1 MKDIVLLAN
10 GFINVPSF
18 KEVKEKA
25 STENVGTILS
35 NFAFYGFIP
44 SKMIVDAISA
54 FSETQL
60 AQFWAGTEK
69 VLKEYFKEVLT
80 AKNGVVYKNFPEEV
94 LSKSEGEYWLS
105 QILMYWGVPSEI
117 FAEEEKLRPKSAI
130 DLSKLKVLKSAK
142 ADTLQDIF
150 NSYIIKK
157 VSLTPK
163 EQEYLDVMLESLDIK
178 SSDIS
183 DSSFKMNGVLIGKK
197 VFERG
202 GIVEAKNATD
212 IIRFAAAIS
221 DQDSTLKERINFFKF
236 SRAQRKLLLR
246 MLCSVKHYEEDFAA
260 RPESFKALLK
270 ALRPGDYSWAK
281 PVSEMY
287 DALYNKN
294 VHSFAAKVNRSQA
307 PWELLKT
314 RPGIFLRRFH
324 EIYSKNSDFAI
335 INIKE
340 VFDSLTVYQLLKFK
354 NYVKNVNNNKFII
367 ARAKSL
373 WSKAKLIENKKQ
385 YIAENHIVDLVS
397 TIDCVLSAKLAVLFP
412 NGVIKGEMLD
422 TIALPSNDQEVSVGR
437 GTVYTLPENVK
448 FIRTASF
455 WENKVSNHS
464 HNFWFD
470 NGWNFIH
477 ESENFDAVVCWNSP
491 GYENG
496 QQLAIFS
503 GDPTIANSSSGE
515 ATQVID
521 INLEG
526 LEKAGYKY
534 AVWNVLSYNN
544 IVFNDAEKVFGC
556 MQFLEDQKKGEIFDP
571 SKVNI
576 QFDLKGNAKNKMVVL
591 LDVVERK
598 IIYLD
603 MAFPK
608 ICVQS
613 ALENKK
619 SIREFLPAVIE
630 HLNSIPTVADLIENV
645 KDGEIPFLYSDKD
658 VSISGDAYVFKHEN
672 PDNEFNQLDLQ
683 KLID

>member
-18 KEVKEKA
+18 KEAKEKA
-25 STENVGTILS
+25 STESVGTVLS
-35 NFAFYGFIP
+35 NFAFYGFVP
-44 SKMIVDAISA
+44 SKMIIDTISS
-54 FSETQL
+54 FSELQL

-69 VLKEYFKEVLT
+69 VLKAYFKEIT
-80 AKNGVVYKNFPEEV
+80 AAKNGVVYKNFPEEV
-94 LSKSEGEYWLS
+94 LSKTESEYWFS
-105 QILMYWGVPSEI
+105 QILMYWGVPSEV
-117 FAEEEKLRPKSAI
+117 FAEEEQVRPKSAP
-130 DLSKLKVLKSAK
+130 DLSKMKVLKAAK
-142 ADTLQDIF
+142 DDTLQNIF
-150 NSYIIKK
+150 NTYVIKK

-163 EQEYLDVMLESLDIK
+163 EQEYVDIILESLDIK
-178 SSDIS
+178 SFDIS
-183 DSSFKMNGVLIGKK
+183 ESSFKMNGVLIGKK

-202 GIVEAKNATD
+202 GLVEVKNATD
-212 IIRFAAAIS
+212 IIRFAASIC
-221 DQDSTLKERINFFKF
+221 DQDATLKERITFFKF

-260 RPESFKALLK
+260 RPESFKALMK

-287 DALYNKN
+287 DALYNKH

-314 RPGIFLRRFH
+314 RPGVFLRRFH
-324 EIYSKNSDFAI
+324 EIYSKNADIAI
-335 INIKE
+335 SNIKE

-354 NYVKNVNNNKFII
+354 KYVTHVNGNKFII
-367 ARAKSL
+367 ARAKSQ

-385 YIAENHIVDLVS
+385 YISENHIIELIS
-397 TIDCVLSAKLAVLFP
+397 AIDAVLSVKLATLFP
-412 NGVIKGEMLD
+412 NGVMKGDMLN
-422 TIALPSNDQEVSVGR
+422 TITLPSNDQEVSIGR
-437 GTVYTLPENVK
+437 GTVYSLPENVN

-455 WENKVSNHS
+455 WENKVNNHTY
-464 HNFWFD
+464 NFWFD

-477 ESENFDAVVCWNSP
+477 ENEKLDAVVCWNSP

-503 GDPTIANSSSGE
+503 GDPTIANSQSGE

-521 INLEG
+521 INLEA
-526 LEKAGYKY
+526 LDKAGYRY

-544 IVFNDAEKVFGC
+544 IIFNEAEKVFGC
-556 MQFLEDQKKGEIFDP
+556 MQFLQDQTKGEIFEP
-571 SKVNI
+571 SKVDI
-576 QFDLKGNAKNKMVVL
+576 QFDLKGNTKNKMVVL
-591 LDVVERK
+591 LDVMERK

-608 ICVQS
+608 ISVQS
-613 ALENKK
+613 ALQNKK

-645 KDGEIPFLYSDKD
+645 KDGDMPFLYSDKD
-658 VSISGDAYVFKHEN
+658 VAVSGDAYVFKPEN
-672 PDNEFNQLDLQ
+672 AENEFNQLDLQ

>member
-18 KEVKEKA
+18 KEAKEKA
-25 STENVGTILS
+25 STESVGTVLS
-35 NFAFYGFIP
+35 NFAFYGLVP
-44 SKMIVDAISA
+44 SKAIVDKIST
-54 FSETQL
+54 FSEIQL
-60 AQFWAGTEK
+60 AQFLAGTEK

-80 AKNGVVYKNFPEEV
+80 AKNGVVYKNFPQEV
-94 LSKSEGEYWLS
+94 LSKSEAEYWFS
-105 QILMYWGVPSEI
+105 QVLMYWGVPSDI
-117 FAEEEKLRPKSAI
+117 FAEEEQARPKSTI
-130 DLSKLKVLKSAK
+130 DLSKMKVVK
-142 ADTLQDIF
+142 AAQDDTLKNIF
-150 NSYIIKK
+150 NTYITKK

-163 EQEYLDVMLESLDIK
+163 EQEYLDTMIDSLDIK
-178 SSDIS
+178 SFDIS
-183 DSSFKMNGVLIGKK
+183 ECSFKMNGVLIGKK

-202 GIVEAKNATD
+202 GIVDVKNATD
-212 IIRFAAAIS
+212 IIRFAASICE
-221 DQDSTLKERINFFKF
+221 QDASLKERIAFFKF

-270 ALRPGDYSWAK
+270 ALRPGDYAWAK

-324 EIYSKNSDFAI
+324 ETYSKNAGFAVS
-335 INIKE
+335 NIKE

-354 NYVKNVNNNKFII
+354 KYVVNVNNNKFII

-373 WSKAKLIENKKQ
+373 WNKAKLIENKKQ
-385 YIAENHIVDLVS
+385 NITKEHINDLVS
-397 TIDCVLSAKLAVLFP
+397 AIDTVLTAKLAILFP
-412 NGVIKGEMLD
+412 NGVLKGDMLN

-437 GTVYTLPENVK
+437 GTVYSLPENVK

-455 WENKVSNHS
+455 WENKINNHS

-477 ESENFDAVVCWNSP
+477 ENEKLDKVVCWNSLDF
-491 GYENG
+491 END
-496 QQLAIFS
+496 QSLAVFS

-515 ATQVID
+515 AAQIVDVNI
-521 INLEG
+521 EE

-534 AVWNVLSYNN
+534 AVWNILSYNN
-544 IVFNDAEKVFGC
+544 IIFNEAEKVFGC
-556 MQFLEDQKKGEIFDP
+556 MQFLEDQNVGELFEP
-571 SKVNI
+571 SKVDI

-608 ICVQS
+608 INVQS
-613 ALENKK
+613 AVENKG
-619 SIREFLPAVIE
+619 SVREFLPAVIE
-630 HLNSIPTVADLIENV
+630 HLNSIPTVADLVENI
-645 KDGEIPFLYSDKD
+645 KDGQVPFLYSDEGIS
-658 VSISGDAYVFKHEN
+658 VSEDAYVFKSVNSE
-672 PDNEFNQLDLQ
+672 NEFKQLDLQ